1 MQKPLRD
8 IAKHLKNVILSE
20 IPASYPIKPIFANIS
35 DEESIRKGV
44 IAVRDFLYRLC
55 DHLTING
62 DLFDKPKKIAHPFSD
77 RVSLPSN
84 YPFLHNME
92 IILESIGVHGR
103 LNENSD
109 LLMVDGD
116 QFRADMAKIPTVKVM
131 ECLRFLSENGFCFA
145 GINLIQDKVD
155 MSALETLVASYPE
168 NSATLTGLKVLAKA
182 KKEFE
187 GTGLYGVIL
196 RCDYRVIANE
206 EIDPIY
212 FLQDMTKP
220 IPIENQKFIIKMHH
234 KCLEDGFQC
243 VVNIV
248 DEMCIR
254 FFYLYKRKE
263 IWSIIISANNG
274 YEIAIRA
281 KHTGEYIDTI
291 KQFHPSLQE
300 KISKGYGCDKKRNPN
315 SYCQGGC
322 KGFRVSLID
331 SVIGFGQDIY
341 AWIDAEIS
349 CL

>member
-8 IAKHLKNVILSE
+8 IAGHLKNIVLSE
-20 IPASYPIKPIFANIS
+20 IPESYPIKSIFTSIS

-44 IAVRDFLYRLC
+44 FAFRDFLYRLC
-55 DHLTING
+55 DYLIING

-92 IILESIGVHGR
+92 NVLESIGIHGR
-103 LNENSD
+103 LNESSD
-109 LLMVDGD
+109 LLAVDGD
-116 QFRADMAKIPTVKVM
+116 QFRADMAKTPTVRVID
-131 ECLRFLSENGFCFA
+131 CLRCLANNGFCIS
-145 GINLIQDKVD
+145 GINLIEDKVNMTD
-155 MSALETLVASYPE
+155 VETLVVSYPE
-168 NSATLTGLKVLAKA
+168 NSAILIGIKVMAQAKE
-182 KKEFE
+182 EFE

-206 EIDPIY
+206 ELDSIY
-212 FLQDMTKP
+212 FLQDMAKP
-220 IPIENQKFIIKMHH
+220 LPVENQKFIMKMHH
-234 KCLEDGFQC
+234 KYMDDGFQC
-243 VVNIV
+243 AVNIV

-254 FFYLYKRKE
+254 FFYLYNRKE

-281 KHTGEYIDTI
+281 KHTDEYADII
-291 KQFHPSLQE
+291 KQFHPYLQE
-300 KISKGYGCDKKRNPN
+300 KISKGYGCDKKRDPN

-322 KGFRVSLID
+322 KGFRISLTD
-331 SVIGFGQDIY
+331 SIISLGRDIET
-341 AWIDAEIS
+341 WIDAELS